1 MLERT
6 FLKEQVKKK
15 EEHQKKEH
23 HRPREER
30 VGGERKKRSLL
41 NRLRGRRDRPGQITG
56 TAPAPEK

>member
-6 FLKEQVKKK
+6 FLKEQVKKR

-23 HRPREER
+23 QCPREER
-30 VGGERKKRSLL
+30 VGGERKKISLW
-41 NRLRGRRDRPGQITG
+41 NRLRGRQDRPGQSIG